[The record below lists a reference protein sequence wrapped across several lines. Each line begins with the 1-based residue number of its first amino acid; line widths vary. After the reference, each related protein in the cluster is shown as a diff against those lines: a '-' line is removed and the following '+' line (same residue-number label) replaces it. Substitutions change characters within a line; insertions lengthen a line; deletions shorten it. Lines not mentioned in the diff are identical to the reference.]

1 MPSLGR
7 FSAYRLNSLRALMHH
22 HQCDALVVVP
32 GVDSRFSTGASQV
45 TAFLLFDLFETHNP
59 HFIRSKFEMDVF
71 EDFIICIKQN
81 EVHLYCN
88 AVNHTLLL
96 PFTTHWPNLRVHC
109 ASESKM
115 SNVDEYENY
124 KITVFQMLVKDC
136 KRLVVPCLDMCGAM
150 GSEKFT
156 KMMIEEWPIIQSYA
170 YDTEHQCSREF
181 FTLSRDIIDIPHE
194 LRLLVN
200 RIDPVYLETTLV
212 RALLSFMGTFES
224 VYRLFDSLVESKQL
238 SSRAN
243 PNEPLFS
250 VYQHSAEIHGLLPP
264 YLLYGSDSSKQNL
277 VAENI
282 ESKLSDLQM
291 MVESDH
297 MVIRGYDQPSGI
309 VCERTNFIQQPN
321 NASHLTDHKVR
332 SEKKLRQIYSK
343 LLDILWKATEAFNFA
358 DSDIDQ
364 TVSKAQNELKCHL
377 QSESFGSLEINLTY
391 PWKNPTDAVTLAV
404 LSGAVY
410 DIEDIGGSSMG
421 SVVAADT
428 LLISTLRLN
437 DICLSRKVINLTAT
451 IPPTCLWTRN
461 PMPIDMT
468 QFTSDKK
475 PIFNEQLDI
484 ILAPANTPS
493 SITVNCTCF
502 EDYVIISGKR
512 IGISQVNLS
521 NVLYYRPVD
530 MEQPELLEFVLP
542 PSSYNTSDFLTSA
555 LKCCILNGSIDEA
568 LEKFQKPTK
577 FRETETLRNEN
588 SSSNM
593 SIWLMLKPKTKA
605 KRLFLEQVAPVWRA
619 KGLLRQSDHLPNR
632 QAIRAAFITTVLS
645 RDTHSILSDLRSL
658 SFSQLKFDSATQAG
672 LYSLN
677 QLMTEQPSA
686 KAWLMI
692 HQSEL
697 RHIEASWS
705 LDTSVEGISSAY
717 DYALCC
723 GIHLKSSNVP
733 PSNSACADEILSVL
747 LRNSEDKDISLLWTH
762 SATNNESSLT
772 ETQDNICR
780 EMRPKPLHITV
791 VCGTVG
797 SRKDNVVKNVVDLV
811 KEDTHWIQMS
821 PATPS
826 DISSALE
833 TAVKEYDSLLGSAT
847 ESRVRIR
854 GILLCPGT
862 CGARDVLNAVH
873 RLSSNESTKQLVHSV
888 RIGCVVTCVDTRA
901 VFIDG
906 GRMTFP
912 GLLEMLSEGW
922 TNYILSTGPPKS
934 QQVAATKF
942 GVKMEDVEALLHSV
956 NPKLSQLPAP
966 EGHVERG
973 HVLEALLDEEAF
985 NGPGLKRARLLSYPS
1000 LNTTLG
1006 NPRMHAVTLRFA
1018 RPVER
1023 VRFTNHLKAIFANLK
1038 PWPFYGNLYSI
1049 TGQIGFTGEPDKIFD
1064 VLHLTLNGI
1073 SRISVNTDDSDFLPK
1088 RKANKPFWLTGILA
1102 APPAASKE
1110 SDEWLANQFANW
1122 LRKSA
1127 PQQEAIRPPLRLSD
1141 LSKADLEKIHEK
1153 YHLHPLPAGW
1163 YYTGSYYVNMNGDKS
1178 FQHPNFE
1185 AFVQEYLEGE
1195 NTKIAARNARIVN
1208 HPIPDLFS
1216 EPS

>member
-1 MPSLGR
+1 MR
-7 FSAYRLNSLRALMHH
+7 H

-32 GVDSRFSTGASQV
+32 GQV
-45 TAFLLFDLFETHNP
+45 AAFLLFDLFETHNQ
-59 HFIRSKFEMDVF
+59 HIIRSKFEVDVF
-71 EDFIICIKQN
+71 EDFIICIKKN

-88 AVNHTLLL
+88 AVNHALLL
-96 PFTTHWPNLRVHC
+96 PFTIHWPNLRVHC

-115 SNVDEYENY
+115 SNIDEYENY

-150 GSEKFT
+150 GLHGFNNHYVYQGNEKFT

-170 YDTEHQCSREF
+170 FDTEHQCSREF

-212 RALLSFMGTFES
+212 RALLSSMGTIES
-224 VYRLFDSLVESKQL
+224 VYRLFDSFVESKQL

-243 PNEPLFS
+243 PSEPLFS
-250 VYQHSAEIHGLLPP
+250 LYQHSAEIHGLLPP
-264 YLLYGSDSSKQNL
+264 YLLYGLDSSKQNL
-277 VAENI
+277 IAKNI
-282 ESKLSDLQM
+282 ESKSSDLQM
-291 MVESDH
+291 LTGSDH

-321 NASHLTDHKVR
+321 NASHLTDRKLR
-332 SEKKLRQIYSK
+332 SEKKLCQIYSK
-343 LLDILWKATEAFNFA
+343 LLDILWKVTEAFNDA

-364 TVSKAQNELKCHL
+364 TVSWAQNELKGQL
-377 QSESFGSLEINLTY
+377 QSESFSSLEIKLTY

-410 DIEDIGGSSMG
+410 DTEDIDGSSIG

-437 DICLSRKVINLTAT
+437 DICLSRKVISLTAT
-451 IPPTCLWTRN
+451 IPPTCIWTRN
-461 PMPIDMT
+461 PLPIDMT
-468 QFTSDKK
+468 QFNSDKK
-475 PIFNEQLDI
+475 PIFSEQLDI

-493 SITVNCTCF
+493 SITVTCTCF

-512 IGISQVNLS
+512 IGISQIELS
-521 NVLYYRPVD
+521 NVLHYRPVD
-530 MEQPELLEFVLP
+530 MEQPELLEFSL
-542 PSSYNTSDFLTSA
+542 PSSCITRDVLTSA
-555 LKCCILNGSIDEA
+555 LRCCILNGKRDGTLGE
-568 LEKFQKPTK
+568 LQKPT
-577 FRETETLRNEN
+577 RIRGTETLRNGNN
-588 SSSNM
+588 SANM

-619 KGLLRQSDHLPNR
+619 KGLLRQSDCLPNR
-632 QAIRAAFITTVLS
+632 QAMRAAFIATVLS
-645 RDTHSILSDLRSL
+645 RDTQSVLSDLRGL
-658 SFSQLKFDSATQAG
+658 SFSQLKFDSATEAG

-705 LDTSVEGISSAY
+705 LDNSVEGISSAY

-723 GIHLKSSNVP
+723 GIHLESSNVP
-733 PSNSACADEILSVL
+733 SSNAAWVDEIRSVI

-762 SATNNESSLT
+762 SATNNESSPT
-772 ETQDNICR
+772 GTQDNICR
-780 EMRPKPLHITV
+780 EMRTKPLHLTV

-797 SRKDNVVKNVVDLV
+797 SRKDGVVKNVVDLV
-811 KEDTHWIQMS
+811 KEDTHWIQIL

-826 DISSALE
+826 DVSSALE
-833 TAVKEYDSLLGSAT
+833 TAVKEYDSLLSSNA
-847 ESRVRIR
+847 EARVRIR

-862 CGARDVLNAVH
+862 CGARDVLKAVH
-873 RLSSNESTKQLVHSV
+873 RLSSNESTKQLVHCV

-901 VFIDG
+901 VFMDG
-906 GRMTFP
+906 GRMTVP

-966 EGHVERG
+966 EGHVDRG

-985 NGPGLKRARLLSYPS
+985 NRPGLKRARLLSYPS

-1038 PWPFYGNLYSI
+1038 PWPFYGNLYSV
-1049 TGQIGFTGEPDKIFD
+1049 TGQIGFTGEPDKIYD

-1073 SRISVNTDDSDFLPK
+1073 SRISVNTDDSDLSRK

-1102 APPAASKE
+1102 APPTTSKE
-1110 SDEWLANQFANW
+1110 SDEWLSNQFANW
-1122 LRKSA
+1122 LRKSG

-1178 FQHPNFE
+1178 FQHPNFD